1 MSFSANRRLF
11 CTLAD
16 VGPRRLQRRLRY
28 ELRRFLDLRLD
39 PGIVTALAGATSTVP
54 QWLPVMKG
62 LEVPGPPLP
71 TPYEP
76 HSVPFRFLQ
85 LEQELPWPI
94 CWNDPSWPRLWQFHL
109 HYFDWSREWLEI
121 ALSSGHWP
129 DQAVLVEPLLD
140 HWIQANP
147 PCDGDGWHSYTL
159 SLRIRNWIWLFRCY
173 PKLATPQRR
182 HSLWQ
187 QLRWLQSHP
196 EHANGGNHWLENLF
210 ALALGGLQFDGAQAK
225 SMYCRAMRLLQQE
238 LSSQVLD
245 DGGHEE
251 RSASYHLLMLDRLVE
266 LACAIG
272 VIHAQRP
279 FWLVRSIEAMASWV
293 TAVRL
298 EGGGVP
304 RFNDSAVDASP
315 PLDVVLS
322 FAEGYLQQ
330 RQASSGLRG
339 KLLGLVAIESAMSQT
354 ASLPSL
360 GQPAVV
366 TDLPDTGW
374 TVLRPAQGW
383 ELVFKCGVP
392 CPLHLPGHVHS
403 DQLSVELSYQGQW
416 VLSEAGTSIYGNG
429 PKRAYERS
437 GAAHNL
443 LQLGLA
449 TSSGEIEWIEP
460 VEVWGSFRAAR
471 KAQPLYRQS
480 GVSTDGSCFAA
491 GSHDGFNRIGA
502 SHVRRVLLSDARA
515 DQITLAVEDMVTTR
529 TSLWFRQWWHL
540 APGISNALFDGL
552 VFDAPTAEAVST
564 RWHRTWF
571 SEAFG
576 QRTPRQSFCISGCLP
591 PGEHRLRIT
600 LSLSASSL

>member
-11 CTLAD
+11 RTLAD
-16 VGPRRLQRRLRY
+16 VGLRRLQRRLRY

-39 PGIVTALAGATSTVP
+39 PGIAAAWAGAKSTVP
-54 QWLPVMKG
+54 QWLTVMKG
-62 LEVPGPPLP
+62 LEVPGSPLP
-71 TPYEP
+71 PPSEP

-85 LEQELPWPI
+85 LERELSWPI

-109 HYFDWSREWLEI
+109 HYFDWTREWLEI

-129 DQAVLVEPLLD
+129 DQAEIVEPLLD

-159 SLRIRNWIWLFRCY
+159 SLRTRNWIWLFRCY
-173 PKLATPQRR
+173 PKLATPNRLQ
-182 HSLWQ
+182 SLWQ

-196 EHANGGNHWLENLF
+196 EHANGGNHWLENLI
-210 ALALGGLQFDGAQAK
+210 ALALGGLQFDGPQAK
-225 SMYCRAMRLLQQE
+225 SMYRRAMRLLEQE
-238 LSSQVLD
+238 LSSQVLV

-266 LACAIG
+266 LACVIA

-293 TAVRL
+293 RAVRL
-298 EGGGVP
+298 EGGGAP
-304 RFNDSAVDASP
+304 RFNDSAVDAAP

-339 KLLGLVAIESAMSQT
+339 KLLGLVASESASSQT
-354 ASLPSL
+354 ASLGSL
-360 GQPAVV
+360 IKPAVV

-374 TVLRPAQGW
+374 TVLRPGQGW

-416 VLSEAGTSIYGNG
+416 VLSEAGTSVYSSG
-429 PKRAYERS
+429 PERTYERS
-437 GAAHNL
+437 GSAHNL
-443 LQLGLA
+443 LELGTLSPA
-449 TSSGEIEWIEP
+449 GDIQWIEP

-471 KAQPLYRQS
+471 KAHPRDRQS
-480 GVSTDGSCFAA
+480 GIATDGSCFAA
-491 GSHDGFNRIGA
+491 GSHDGFDRFGA
-502 SHVRRVLLSDARA
+502 SQVRRVQLSDARA
-515 DQITLAVEDMVTTR
+515 HQTILIVDDMVTTR
-529 TSLWFRQWWHL
+529 RSLYFRQWWHL
-540 APGISNALFDGL
+540 APGIPNALLDGL
-552 VFDAPTAEAVST
+552 VFDASTAEAVHTS
-564 RWHRTWF
+564 WHRTWF

-600 LSLSASSL
+600 LPLSATSL